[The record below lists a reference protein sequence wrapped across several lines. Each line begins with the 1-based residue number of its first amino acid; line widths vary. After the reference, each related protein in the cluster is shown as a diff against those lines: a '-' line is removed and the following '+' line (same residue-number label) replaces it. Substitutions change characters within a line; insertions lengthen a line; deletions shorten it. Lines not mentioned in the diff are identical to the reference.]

1 MRRDDSQGTKN
12 VTKKRPIAMPKKLAI
27 TNKQDYPR
35 RRIVLKH
42 PSLFENLSYRRAT
55 NRSYL
60 ENEFSLEYFG

>member
-12 VTKKRPIAMPKKLAI
+12 VTKKRPIAMPKKLALQI
-27 TNKQDYPR
+27 NKAYPR
-35 RRIVLKH
+35 RRIVLMQ

-60 ENEFSLEYFG
+60 ENEFSLEYFS